1 MAYDCPDGKAI
12 MNSTAAVLLA
22 DKFFSKTRLNDV
34 SLVLG
39 SILLI
44 TLSAQIQI
52 PMFPVPM
59 TMQTFAVLLVAAS
72 LGINRAAVATT
83 GYLGLG
89 ALGLPVFAGTKTLAG
104 VLPTAGYLVGF
115 VFASMLVGFLASK
128 GLSKTPV
135 KVLLSFAAGS
145 AVIYAFGVAG
155 LMAALGLDIV
165 TAISVGVIPFL
176 IGDVVKAALA
186 AALLPTAWKLS
197 NNR

>member
-1 MAYDCPDGKAI
+1 
-12 MNSTAAVLLA
+12 
-22 DKFFSKTRLNDV
+22 
-34 SLVLG
+34 
-39 SILLI
+39 
-44 TLSAQIQI
+44 
-52 PMFPVPM
+52 
-59 TMQTFAVLLVAAS
+59 
-72 LGINRAAVATT
+72 
-83 GYLGLG
+83 
-89 ALGLPVFAGTKTLAG
+89 
-104 VLPTAGYLVGF
+104 
-115 VFASMLVGFLASK
+115 
-128 GLSKTPV
+128 V